1 VKQDCEEVEDEEGSG
16 DEVGGCGVGR
26 VEELDDEDEERL
38 LFDVG
43 GGEGGV
49 GWGGVIMRMV

>member
-1 VKQDCEEVEDEEGSG
+1 VKQDCEEVEDEEGCG

-26 VEELDDEDEERL
+26 VEEMVDGSEEGL

-43 GGEGGV
+43 GEEGGV
-49 GWGGVIMRMV
+49 G